1 VVFFFRTVQDNGDR
15 RSDYNIV
22 ITVCFACTRSTRTE
36 RSGGRNRKRDNRS
49 ALRRR
54 SAYGATAEY
63 VARRTRGA
71 FGDGRST
78 FLSALGGAIVARP
91 SYSVV
96 VFRRPSLPRVCVCVC
111 VGCRASV
118 ARAITVVGGE
128 SRPFCDLSSARARS
142 RGPCDVLNFYPFLFS
157 SADFCGS
164 LRRPGDLYLLRI
176 PAGHVFS
183 LDRLALA

>member
-1 VVFFFRTVQDNGDR
+1 M
-15 RSDYNIV
+15 

-36 RSGGRNRKRDNRS
+36 RSGGRNRNRDNRS

-54 SAYGATAEY
+54 TAYGATAEC
-63 VARRTRGA
+63 VARRTRG
-71 FGDGRST
+71 RST
-78 FLSALGGAIVARP
+78 FSSTLSSAV
-91 SYSVV
+91 
-96 VFRRPSLPRVCVCVC
+96 RRQASSFSAGRRFRVCVCC

-118 ARAITVVGGE
+118 ARAIIIVVGGE

-164 LRRPGDLYLLRI
+164 LHRPGDLYLLRI